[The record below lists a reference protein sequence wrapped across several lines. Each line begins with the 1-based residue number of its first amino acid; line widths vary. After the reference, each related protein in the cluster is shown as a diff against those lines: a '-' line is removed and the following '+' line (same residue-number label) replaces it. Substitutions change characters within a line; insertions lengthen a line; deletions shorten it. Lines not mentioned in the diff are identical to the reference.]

1 MNNVQI
7 RMLTKC
13 NSGYVILKS
22 NSTKNSKGRRL
33 ISHFVNVK
41 KNDKHQETM
50 YYYGD
55 ISNLSHKVVEEI

>member
-41 KNDKHQETM
+41 KMLNIKKLCIITVIYQ
-50 YYYGD
+50 
-55 ISNLSHKVVEEI
+55 ISLTK